1 MASPVCEA
9 LKYGNSFQQT
19 TSSPSKTQIGFRFHD
34 SAFLKMIPTYTNC
47 FTNCFVYILKYKWW
61 VVACRHTAS
70 RSKDSAEIS
79 WVDALHLTSDVVH
92 QAACFITLWPQHH
105 SACGIGHV
113 NSSRNVMKS
122 PIARHALPCPAYQA
136 LSKSHLYSAHEDQSV
151 QCKAVCASTRSTT
164 IQIVS
169 NVQNNAKQMACAN
182 LCTCWNS
189 GCFVEPELGLS
200 STSEEETAMA
210 SCQS

>member
-122 PIARHALPCPAYQA
+122 PIARHALPCPAMPCLPGSFQVTSLQCAWGPKCPVQSRLRVHEEYHHSDSFQRTKQCQA
-136 LSKSHLYSAHEDQSV
+136 NGLCEFVHMLKLRV
-151 QCKAVCASTRSTT
+151 LCRTRAWP
-164 IQIVS
+164 I
-169 NVQNNAKQMACAN
+169 KY
-182 LCTCWNS
+182 
-189 GCFVEPELGLS
+189 
-200 STSEEETAMA
+200 
-210 SCQS
+210 